1 MLGMGERHEEV
12 LESMQL
18 LRDAGVDFLTLG
30 QYLRPT
36 PNHAPVREYVT
47 PKAFDELA
55 EAGEAMGFAYVASGP
70 LVRSSYRAAEFFA
83 ERLVRESRTQN
94 N

>member
-1 MLGMGERHEEV
+1 
-12 LESMQL
+12 
-18 LRDAGVDFLTLG
+18 
-30 QYLRPT
+30 
-36 PNHAPVREYVT
+36 
-47 PKAFDELA
+47 
-55 EAGEAMGFAYVASGP
+55 MGFAYVASGP

>member
-1 MLGMGERHEEV
+1 MLGMGERHDEV
-12 LESMQL
+12 LDSMQL

-47 PKAFDELA
+47 PKAFDDLKR
-55 EAGEAMGFAYVASGP
+55 AGEEMGFAYVASGP

-94 N
+94 S